1 MTHVRTCRDP
11 VVQLGPPWTYG
22 VGMDG
27 SVRPWIAGVDG
38 DARTV
43 IKACLR
49 AVVDGP
55 FFPGWE
61 FHTLFGLEREEVRQV
76 LASWPEGADADTQF
90 IAVNN
95 ALGQLLGYPHGREDV
110 WDDFIPVSREP
121 LQDLLWRVRELSGA
135 NDQSRE
141 YIAAQ
146 LQKFASLPDSELLR
160 AAGLVRELMSAA
172 PRYGVEVPTELQGR
186 LAADTEQRNEAS

>member
-1 MTHVRTCRDP
+1 MDASA
-11 VVQLGPPWTYG
+11 PPWV
-22 VGMDG
+22 VG
-27 SVRPWIAGVDG
+27 I
-38 DARTV
+38 DADDRNV
-43 IKACLR
+43 VKACLR
-49 AVVDGP
+49 AAVDGP
-55 FFPGWE
+55 FFPDWE
-61 FHTLFGLEREEVRQV
+61 FPTLFGLEREEVRQI

-95 ALGQLLGYPHGREDV
+95 ALGQLLGYPHGREDA
-110 WDDFIPVSREP
+110 WDDFIPVSREQ
-121 LQDLLWRVRELSGA
+121 LQDLVWRVREHGGA

-160 AAGLVRELMSAA
+160 ATALVRELISAA
-172 PRYGVEVPTELQGR
+172 RRYGVEVPTELQGR